1 MDLPV
6 PDRLPDLKAANIDA
20 SSFAEARGAD
30 APRSPDA
37 HPHANYLAVF
47 GTLCALTLVSV
58 GFDLLPN
65 PPKPALIALVFGV
78 AAAKAYCV
86 MSWFMH
92 LRFEG
97 AWKYIVLVPTS
108 LLGAGL
114 VLALLPDIA
123 LHYYTVEADPAAAL
137 TALTDPEDESGLRG
151 GTGAPPSGDGEPG
164 AGE

>member
-1 MDLPV
+1 M
-6 PDRLPDLKAANIDA
+6 
-20 SSFAEARGAD
+20 
-30 APRSPDA
+30 
-37 HPHANYLAVF
+37 F

-65 PPKPALIALVFGV
+65 PPKAALIALVFGV

-123 LHYYTVEADPAAAL
+123 LHYYTVEADPAAATTSL
-137 TALTDPEDESGLRG
+137 IERSVDAANP
-151 GTGAPPSGDGEPG
+151 AAQHG